1 MGEDPLL
8 HLIWLLQ
15 LATVV
20 MDNLQAVLE
29 FVLETTIFMKMI
41 LTKWTSLFP
50 ELFSMKT
57 MILGPSKM
65 ISACLSLKVRLT
77 SAAQQ
82 LDPFLF
88 LHQWKNTQPVQTAL
102 SLDGEPPLR
111 VEVLEKFS

>member
-1 MGEDPLL
+1 MG
-8 HLIWLLQ
+8 WLLQ

-29 FVLETTIFMKMI
+29 FVLETTIFMKMM
-41 LTKWTSLFP
+41 LTKWTLLFP
-50 ELFSMKT
+50 ESFSMKT

-65 ISACLSLKVRLT
+65 ISVCLSLRVRLT
-77 SAAQQ
+77 SAAQR

-88 LHQWKNTQPVQTAL
+88 HHQWKNTQQVPIAL
-102 SLDGEPPLR
+102 CLVVAPPPR